1 MTSLTQD
8 LRYAARSLRRSP
20 GFTLVAI
27 ITLGL
32 GLGAT
37 AAIFTLLNA
46 VVLQPLPYSE
56 PDRLVDLGTRWP
68 GVRADMRYGISP
80 ANYFYFRDNS
90 RTLED
95 VGVYAAGEFTITGN
109 DRPERV
115 RVAAASPGVLQALGA
130 KSALGRII
138 TAEDD
143 QPSTVAP
150 RNPAPGPAAPV
161 AVLSHDFWQRRYG
174 GDPRVIGQTITIDGQ
189 SIPIVGVL
197 EAGVQL
203 PDRDIDV
210 WRPIGLNPAAPA
222 TNWHTFDAIARLR
235 PGVTIDQARSELAAI
250 SNRVVELFPSAYDD
264 AFMKDTGFR
273 FDVESLRAMV
283 LGDVDR
289 SIWILFG
296 TVGVVLLIASFN
308 VANLFLAR
316 TEGRQQ
322 ETTIRLALGA
332 RPAQLARHYLTES
345 VLLAA
350 LAGVLGIVFAW
361 AAVRLLLAL
370 SPEWIPR
377 LGAVRLGWETVAFTG
392 VVAFAAGIT
401 FGLFPVFAARSAAG
415 EARPGGARGSTSTRH
430 QHAFRGTLVVVQ
442 MALALVLLASAG
454 LMLRS
459 FEKLRN
465 VNPGIRPDGVL
476 TMELHLP
483 SQRYDSYERVGAF
496 YHELT
501 NRLESLPGVRHA
513 GVTTQL
519 PLTSSDLGCSALFV
533 EDDPPAP
540 DRNPPCLGTS
550 TVSPGYFES
559 MGITVRGRTPTW
571 SDVES
576 RSGAVVVSRA
586 LAERLWPGEDPIGKG
601 IRGNGW
607 GRPFYRVVGV
617 TDDVRFTGLDRP
629 PAEMAYFPLLP
640 MKDAQLWS
648 PPSSATLTVQ
658 SSSARPEQLAA
669 TVRRTLA
676 DIDADIPLANVR
688 TMDQVVAK
696 SMARTSLTMLLLAI
710 AGGMALVLA
719 AVGLYGVISYIV
731 GKRTREIGIRVAL
744 GAQVGDV
751 VRGVA
756 FQSLRLALLGVGAG
770 VVVSFFVTRLI
781 RSMLFDVSPT
791 DPVVFVGVS
800 LVLVAVALA
809 ASFLPARRAASI
821 DPVIALRAE

>member
-8 LRYAARSLRRSP
+8 LRYAARSLRRSA
-20 GFTLVAI
+20 GFTIVAI

-46 VVLQPLPYSE
+46 VVLQPLPYRE
-56 PDRLVDLGTRWP
+56 PDRLVDIITRWP
-68 GVRADMRYGISP
+68 GIRADMRYGISP
-80 ANYFYFRDNS
+80 ANYFYFRDHS

-95 VGVYAAGEFTITGN
+95 VGVYMAGEFTITGN
-109 DRPERV
+109 ERPERV
-115 RVAAASPGVLQALGA
+115 RVAAASPGVLRALDA
-130 KSALGRII
+130 KPELGRII
-138 TAEDD
+138 TADDD
-143 QPSTVAP
+143 QPGAGAP
-150 RNPAPGPAAPV
+150 RNPLPGPAAPV

-174 GDPRVIGQTITIDGQ
+174 GDPRVIGQTITIDAR
-189 SIPIVGVL
+189 SMPIVGVL

-210 WRPIGLNPAAPA
+210 WQPIGLNPAAPA

-235 PGVTIDQARSELAAI
+235 PGVNIDQARSELAAI

-283 LGDVDR
+283 LGDVGR
-289 SIWILFG
+289 SIWLLFG
-296 TVGVVLLIASFN
+296 TVGVVLLIACFN
-308 VANLFLAR
+308 VANLFVAR
-316 TEGRQQ
+316 TEGRQR
-322 ETTIRLALGA
+322 ETAVRLALGA
-332 RPAQLARHYLTES
+332 RPAQLARHYMTES
-345 VLLAA
+345 VLLAS
-350 LAGVLGIVFAW
+350 LAGALGILFAW
-361 AAVRLLLAL
+361 GGVRLLLAF
-370 SPEWIPR
+370 SPDWIPR
-377 LGAVRLGWETVAFTG
+377 LGTVRLGWDTVAFTAA
-392 VVAFAAGIT
+392 VALVTGIT
-401 FGLFPVFAARSAAG
+401 FGLFPLFAARAAAG
-415 EARPGGARGSTSTRH
+415 EARAGGARGSTATRH

-442 MALALVLLASAG
+442 MALAVVLLASAG

-459 FEKLRN
+459 FEKLRG
-465 VNPGIRPDGVL
+465 VSPGIRPHGVL

-483 SQRYDSYERVGAF
+483 SQRYDGYERVGAF

-501 NRLESLPGVRHA
+501 SRLESLPGVRSA

-519 PLTSSDLGCSALFV
+519 PLASSDLGCSALFV

-540 DRNPPCLGTS
+540 DENPPCLGTS

-559 MGITVRGRTPTW
+559 MGLSVRGRTPSW
-571 SDVES
+571 SDVEN

-586 LAERLWPGEDPIGKG
+586 LAEHLWPGEDPIGKG

-617 TDDVRFTGLDRP
+617 TDDVRYTGLDKP
-629 PAEMAYFPLLP
+629 PSEMAYFPLLP
-640 MKDAQLWS
+640 MKDASLWS
-648 PPSSATLTVQ
+648 PQRSVTLVVRSSRT
-658 SSSARPEQLAA
+658 RPEQLAA
-669 TVRRTLA
+669 TVRSTLA
-676 DIDADIPLANVR
+676 DIDANIPLANVR
-688 TMDQVVAK
+688 TMDQVLSK
-696 SMARTSLTMLLLAI
+696 SMARTSLTMLLLVI

-744 GAQVGDV
+744 GAQITQV

-756 FQSLRLALLGVGAG
+756 FQSLRLALLGVVAG
-770 VVVSFFVTRLI
+770 VAASLFVTRLI

-791 DPVVFVGVS
+791 DPVVLVGVS
-800 LVLVAVALA
+800 LLLVAVALA
-809 ASFLPARRAASI
+809 ASYLPARRAAKV
-821 DPVIALRAE
+821 DPVITLRAE